1 MLNETMFNSS
11 VGRSWDI
18 STFCDNP
25 FWDSALFWNNS
36 WPQTTRCF
44 QNTILLPL
52 PCYYAIFSLFVY
64 ICCLWRR
71 KPSSVHWDLMFVLKL
86 FVCSL
91 LIATEIVPCF
101 LESQSLRLGSDL
113 YLSIIKCTTYVLVL
127 LTVILEQKCSVLQSP
142 LLFLFFLLLLLT
154 HVVPFYSRIILQ
166 EYETSIVSFVLFYFN
181 FGAILCASV
190 LYGFNHKHPNFKPSS
205 EEADAPLLSKFTLD
219 WVTSLVI
226 KGYKKPLTDKEVFSL
241 KNSEKSGTVVHLFL
255 KNVSKY
261 SRRPIVSTR
270 SRSSRKYQGRENGI
284 KNTVVNKTDGT
295 FNSSTLE
302 CKLSTTEASEA
313 NISSDLQN
321 EKVCFLPS
329 AESLETKGSGFVL
342 WKVILRT
349 FWRQVLKCCLLSH
362 LAKVFTLLCPV
373 FLKLFIDFS
382 MAEDEPV
389 WHGYL
394 LATALFLS
402 SVLSQIIYESYI
414 FQCNLTTIRVR
425 AALVSAI
432 YRKTL
437 SLCTEARQA
446 MSSGEVIQ
454 LISKDV
460 DTVYTML
467 DEGFLLIEAPIE
479 LLVGFI
485 MIYYTV
491 GIAVF
496 AALATLV
503 FLFTLKLIGSRL
515 QLQCEEELRGAAD
528 RRMKITSQ
536 VFAGIKVLKL
546 YAWEEAFKSRMNDIR
561 RDELKAVFKFNFLR
575 FATTFAWT
583 GAFFWLTFFT
593 FLTYVLVDQENH
605 LNASVVFVTISYLGI
620 VRRASN
626 CFSYSLDYV
635 ISGFVSSR
643 RLIKYLDFKD
653 IEKSTADQAS
663 SHMANDDAVEITDG
677 NFGWTSNSEPTL
689 KNICLQVPKGSLVA
703 VVGMVG
709 SGKSSLLSAILG
721 EMVVHSG
728 HVNNQGTIGYIPQE
742 AWIQHNT
749 LRENILF
756 GSEMRD
762 DEYTEVIKAC
772 ALGPDLEVLPSGD
785 DTEIGE
791 NGINLSGGQKQRVSL
806 ARAVYHKSD
815 IYLLDDPLSAVD
827 SHVGRHIF
835 DHVIG
840 KNGLLKNKTRVL
852 VTHGLQWLPEVD
864 RVFVMTD
871 GQCTEQGS
879 FEELMSHNGPFSQF
893 LSQYL
898 SQQQAQ
904 TEGIK
909 IRDGNVNLKDEEES
923 ISINELEN
931 EETRK
936 DIFKRLVSIESC
948 KSDVIT
954 DNDYELKKHFEENKQ
969 AKFVKQES
977 MKVVEA
983 EEFDASSKLIQE
995 EEIAS
1000 GRVSWSVYTSFWKSM
1015 GYFSISVMSLLF
1027 LSCFVFEL
1035 VAGFWLSY
1043 WVDSPLLNNHS
1054 LPAHSPERHAENIYY
1069 VSIYSIWGILETV
1082 VVIIFT
1088 IIKAFRQRRVA
1099 KNIYERLISS
1109 ILTSPIQFFDTT
1121 PIGRVLSRVSKD
1133 MGVVDLT
1140 LVLWMEIWLHSI
1152 FAILCMIVAIIINMP
1167 VYLAVI
1173 IPVVLLFYFIE
1184 KLYLPTSCQ
1193 LRRLERKGLSPILSH
1208 TSESFAG
1215 RSVICAFREEERFIK
1230 EAEEK
1235 VDFFQQKT
1243 YSSMACERWLS
1254 MRLGVIS
1261 DVLVLVAGILCVA
1274 YRDQL
1279 SPGLIGLSMS
1289 MALTVTGNMQ
1299 LQVRVAS
1306 LLEMDIVSVERI
1318 LQYINLPSEA
1328 PRHLPCPGY
1337 TQHWPQT
1344 GDIIFKDVCVQYR
1357 KGLDLVLKKI
1367 SFHVQDGEKVGIVGR
1382 TGAGKSSLLL
1392 TLFRLVEPCDGQIF
1406 IDGLDI
1412 SKLGLYDLRQKLT
1425 ILPQDPV
1432 LFTGTLRTNLDPF
1445 DEFQEKEIWTSLEHC
1460 HLKSFVKNL
1469 PEGLDY
1475 EVGEGGTNLSI
1486 GQRQLVCLGR
1496 ALLRKTKILVLDE
1509 ATAAVDVETDELIQK
1524 TIRSEFQGCTV
1535 LTIAHRLN
1543 TVMDYDRILVLDK
1556 GRVAEFDSP
1565 AVLLN
1570 DVNSLFYKMSAE
1582 SQALRLNN
1590 S

>member
-11 VGRSWDI
+11 KGENWDI
-18 STFCDNP
+18 FTFCDDHI
-25 FWDSALFWNNS
+25 WDSALFWNNS

-86 FVCSL
+86 FVCGL

-101 LESQSLRLGSDL
+101 LKSNSLLIGSAV
-113 YLSIIKCTTYVLVL
+113 YLSIIKTITYVLVL
-127 LTVILEQKCSVLQSP
+127 LTVILEQKCSMLQSP

-166 EYETSIVSFVLFYFN
+166 EYETSVVSFVLFYFN
-181 FGAILCASV
+181 FGTILCATV
-190 LYGFNHKHPNFKPSS
+190 LYGFNNKHPNFKPSS
-205 EEADAPLLSKFTLD
+205 IEADAPLLSKFTLN
-219 WVTSLVI
+219 WVMSLVV
-226 KGYKKPLTDKEVFSL
+226 KGYKKPLTETDIFSL
-241 KNSEKSGTVVHLFL
+241 KNSEKSETVVLSFL
-255 KNVSKY
+255 ENLSKY
-261 SRRPIVSTR
+261 SRGQAANAS
-270 SRSSRKYQGRENGI
+270 KYKDREHQNL
-284 KNTVVNKTDGT
+284 NTNFSK
-295 FNSSTLE
+295 SKQTLHYPPLVG
-302 CKLSTTEASEA
+302 KHPSHKVTAEAKEEE
-313 NISSDLQN
+313 IFSDLQN
-321 EKVCFLPS
+321 ENFCFLPS
-329 AESLETKGSGFVL
+329 AESHETSRSGIVL

-349 FWRQVLKCCLLSH
+349 FWKQVLKCCLLSQ

-373 FLKLFIDFS
+373 LLKLFIDFS
-382 MAEDEPV
+382 MAKDEPV

-402 SVLSQIIYESYI
+402 SVLSQIIYESYM

-432 YRKTL
+432 YRKIF
-437 SLCTEARQA
+437 SLCSEAKQA
-446 MSSGEVIQ
+446 MSSGEIIE
-454 LISKDV
+454 LISKDA
-460 DTVYTML
+460 DIVYQMV
-467 DEGFLLIEAPIE
+467 DEGFQLTEAPVE
-479 LLVGFI
+479 LVVGII

-491 GIAVF
+491 GVAVF
-496 AALATLV
+496 AALGTLV
-503 FLFTLKLIGSRL
+503 VFFTIRLIASRL

-561 RDELKAVFKFNFLR
+561 RDELKAVFKFSFLR
-575 FATTFAWT
+575 FASTFAWT

-593 FLTYVLVDQENH
+593 FLTYVLVDQENY
-605 LNASVVFVTISYLGI
+605 LTASVVFVTISYLEI
-620 VRRASN
+620 LRRASN
-626 CFSYSLDYV
+626 CFSESLDYF

-643 RLIKYLDFKD
+643 RLFKFFDLKD
-653 IEKSTADQAS
+653 IHKSTADQDFSDMTKIHAI
-663 SHMANDDAVEITDG
+663 EITDG
-677 NFGWTSNSEPTL
+677 SFGWTSNSESIL
-689 KNICLQVPKGSLVA
+689 KNICLQVKKSSLVA

-728 HVNNQGTIGYIPQE
+728 RVKKQGIIGYVPQE

-749 LRENILF
+749 LRDNILF

-772 ALGPDLEVLPSGD
+772 ALRPDLEVLPSGD

-840 KNGLLKNKTRVL
+840 KNGLLKNNTRVL

-864 RVFVMTD
+864 KVFVMTD

-904 TEGIK
+904 TEGVK

-923 ISINELEN
+923 VPINELEN

-936 DIFKRLVSIESC
+936 DIFQRLVSIESC
-948 KSDVIT
+948 NSDIV
-954 DNDYELKKHFEENKQ
+954 NENELELKKQFEENNQ
-969 AKFVKQES
+969 ATFVKQES
-977 MKVVEA
+977 MKAVEA
-983 EEFDASSKLIQE
+983 EEFDASSKLIKE

-1015 GYFSISVMSLLF
+1015 GYFSVSVMSLLF

-1069 VSIYSIWGILETV
+1069 VSIYSIWGILEIV
-1082 VVIIFT
+1082 AMIIFT
-1088 IIKAFRQRRVA
+1088 IIKAFQHRLVA
-1099 KNIYERLISS
+1099 RNIYERLINS

-1140 LVLWMEIWLHSI
+1140 LLMWMEIWLHSI
-1152 FAILCMIVAIIINMP
+1152 FAILCMIIANIINMP
-1167 VYLAVI
+1167 VYLVVI

-1230 EAEEK
+1230 EVEEK

-1243 YSSMACERWLS
+1243 YTSMACERWLS

-1261 DVLVLVAGILCVA
+1261 DVLVLIAGILCVA

-1344 GDIIFKDVCVQYR
+1344 GDIIFKDICVQYR

-1556 GRVAEFDSP
+1556 GRIAEFDSP

>member
-1 MLNETMFNSS
+1 
-11 VGRSWDI
+11 
-18 STFCDNP
+18 
-25 FWDSALFWNNS
+25 
-36 WPQTTRCF
+36 
-44 QNTILLPL
+44 
-52 PCYYAIFSLFVY
+52 
-64 ICCLWRR
+64 
-71 KPSSVHWDLMFVLKL
+71 
-86 FVCSL
+86 
-91 LIATEIVPCF
+91 
-101 LESQSLRLGSDL
+101 
-113 YLSIIKCTTYVLVL
+113 
-127 LTVILEQKCSVLQSP
+127 
-142 LLFLFFLLLLLT
+142 
-154 HVVPFYSRIILQ
+154 
-166 EYETSIVSFVLFYFN
+166 
-181 FGAILCASV
+181 
-190 LYGFNHKHPNFKPSS
+190 
-205 EEADAPLLSKFTLD
+205 
-219 WVTSLVI
+219 
-226 KGYKKPLTDKEVFSL
+226 
-241 KNSEKSGTVVHLFL
+241 
-255 KNVSKY
+255 
-261 SRRPIVSTR
+261 
-270 SRSSRKYQGRENGI
+270 
-284 KNTVVNKTDGT
+284 
-295 FNSSTLE
+295 
-302 CKLSTTEASEA
+302 
-313 NISSDLQN
+313 
-321 EKVCFLPS
+321 
-329 AESLETKGSGFVL
+329 
-342 WKVILRT
+342 
-349 FWRQVLKCCLLSH
+349 
-362 LAKVFTLLCPV
+362 
-373 FLKLFIDFS
+373 
-382 MAEDEPV
+382 
-389 WHGYL
+389 
-394 LATALFLS
+394 
-402 SVLSQIIYESYI
+402 
-414 FQCNLTTIRVR
+414 
-425 AALVSAI
+425 
-432 YRKTL
+432 
-437 SLCTEARQA
+437 
-446 MSSGEVIQ
+446 
-454 LISKDV
+454 
-460 DTVYTML
+460 ML
-467 DEGFLLIEAPIE
+467 DEGFFMIEAP
-479 LLVGFI
+479 LDFLVGLI

-491 GIAVF
+491 GVAMF
-496 AALATLV
+496 AALGTLA
-503 FLFTLKLIGSRL
+503 FLFILKLIGSRL
-515 QLQCEEELRGAAD
+515 QLRCEEELREAAD
-528 RRMKITSQ
+528 KRMKITSQ
-536 VFAGIKVLKL
+536 VFAGIKALKL
-546 YAWEEAFKSRMNDIR
+546 YAWEEAFKSQMNNIR
-561 RDELKAVFKFNFLR
+561 RDELKAVFKFHCLR
-575 FATTFAWT
+575 LATSFAWT
-583 GAFFWLTFFT
+583 GGFFWLPFFT
-593 FLTYVLVDQENH
+593 FLTYILVDQENY

-620 VRRASN
+620 VRRAITY
-626 CFSYSLDYV
+626 FGYSLDYV
-635 ISGFVSSR
+635 IAGFVSSR
-643 RLIKYLDFKD
+643 RLMNFLESKD
-653 IEKSTADQAS
+653 MEKPPVDNFS
-663 SHMANDDAVEITDG
+663 SNLTENDAIFISNG
-677 NFGWTSNSEPTL
+677 NFGWTTNSEATL

-728 HVNNQGTIGYIPQE
+728 HVNKQGTIGYIPQE

-756 GSEMRD
+756 GSEVRD
-762 DEYTEVIKAC
+762 DEYSEVIKAC

-904 TEGIK
+904 TERVK
-909 IRDGNVNLKDEEES
+909 IRDVNVNLKDEEES
-923 ISINELEN
+923 VSIIELEN
-931 EETRK
+931 EEARK
-936 DIFKRLVSIESC
+936 DIIKRLVS
-948 KSDVIT
+948 SDTIKE
-954 DNDYELKKHFEENKQ
+954 NDLELKKHFEDNKQ
-969 AKFVKQES
+969 TTFVKQLS
-977 MKVVEA
+977 MKAVEA
-983 EEFDASSKLIQE
+983 EEFDVSSKLIQE

-1082 VVIIFT
+1082 AVIIFT
-1088 IIKAFRQRRVA
+1088 IIKSFRHRHVA
-1099 KNIYERLISS
+1099 RKTYELLINS

-1121 PIGRVLSRVSKD
+1121 PIGRILSRISSD

-1140 LVLWMEIWLHSI
+1140 LILWMEIWLHSI
-1152 FAILCMIVAIIINMP
+1152 FSIFCMIVAIIINMP

-1230 EAEEK
+1230 ESEEK

-1243 YSSMACERWLS
+1243 YTSMACERWLS
-1254 MRLGVIS
+1254 IRLGVIS
-1261 DVLVLVAGILCVA
+1261 DVLVLIAGILCVA
-1274 YRDQL
+1274 YHDQL

-1337 TQHWPQT
+1337 TQQWPQT

-1556 GRVAEFDSP
+1556 GRVSEFDSP

-1582 SQALRLNN
+1582 SQALRLKN

>member
-1 MLNETMFNSS
+1 MS
-11 VGRSWDI
+11 
-18 STFCDNP
+18 
-25 FWDSALFWNNS
+25 
-36 WPQTTRCF
+36 
-44 QNTILLPL
+44 
-52 PCYYAIFSLFVY
+52 
-64 ICCLWRR
+64 
-71 KPSSVHWDLMFVLKL
+71 
-86 FVCSL
+86 
-91 LIATEIVPCF
+91 
-101 LESQSLRLGSDL
+101 
-113 YLSIIKCTTYVLVL
+113 
-127 LTVILEQKCSVLQSP
+127 
-142 LLFLFFLLLLLT
+142 
-154 HVVPFYSRIILQ
+154 
-166 EYETSIVSFVLFYFN
+166 
-181 FGAILCASV
+181 
-190 LYGFNHKHPNFKPSS
+190 
-205 EEADAPLLSKFTLD
+205 
-219 WVTSLVI
+219 
-226 KGYKKPLTDKEVFSL
+226 
-241 KNSEKSGTVVHLFL
+241 
-255 KNVSKY
+255 
-261 SRRPIVSTR
+261 
-270 SRSSRKYQGRENGI
+270 
-284 KNTVVNKTDGT
+284 
-295 FNSSTLE
+295 
-302 CKLSTTEASEA
+302 
-313 NISSDLQN
+313 
-321 EKVCFLPS
+321 
-329 AESLETKGSGFVL
+329 
-342 WKVILRT
+342 
-349 FWRQVLKCCLLSH
+349 
-362 LAKVFTLLCPV
+362 
-373 FLKLFIDFS
+373 
-382 MAEDEPV
+382 EDEPV

-402 SVLSQIIYESYI
+402 SVLSQIFYEYYF

-425 AALVSAI
+425 AALVSTI
-432 YRKTL
+432 YRKIF
-437 SLCTEARQA
+437 SLCSEAKQA
-446 MSSGEVIQ
+446 MSSGEIIE
-454 LISKDV
+454 LISKDA
-460 DTVYTML
+460 DIVYQMV
-467 DEGFLLIEAPIE
+467 DEGFQLTEAPVE
-479 LLVGFI
+479 LVVGII

-491 GIAVF
+491 GVAVF
-496 AALATLV
+496 AALGTLV
-503 FLFTLKLIGSRL
+503 VFFTIRLIASRL

-561 RDELKAVFKFNFLR
+561 RDELKAVFKFSFLR
-575 FATTFAWT
+575 FASTFAWT

-593 FLTYVLVDQENH
+593 FLTYVLVDQENY
-605 LNASVVFVTISYLGI
+605 LTASVVFVTISYLEI
-620 VRRASN
+620 LRRASN
-626 CFSYSLDYV
+626 CFSESLDYF

-643 RLIKYLDFKD
+643 RLFKFFDLKD
-653 IEKSTADQAS
+653 IHKSTADQDFSDMTKIHAI
-663 SHMANDDAVEITDG
+663 EITDG
-677 NFGWTSNSEPTL
+677 SFGWTSNSESIL
-689 KNICLQVPKGSLVA
+689 KNICLQVKKSSLVA

-728 HVNNQGTIGYIPQE
+728 RVKKQGIIGYVPQE

-749 LRENILF
+749 LRDNILF

-772 ALGPDLEVLPSGD
+772 ALRPDLEVLPSGD

-840 KNGLLKNKTRVL
+840 KNGLLKNNTRVL

-864 RVFVMTD
+864 KVFVMTD

-904 TEGIK
+904 TEGVK

-923 ISINELEN
+923 VPINELEN

-936 DIFKRLVSIESC
+936 DIFQRLVSIESC
-948 KSDVIT
+948 NSDIV
-954 DNDYELKKHFEENKQ
+954 NENELELKKQFEENNQ
-969 AKFVKQES
+969 ATFVKQES
-977 MKVVEA
+977 MKAVEA
-983 EEFDASSKLIQE
+983 EEFDASSKLIKE

-1015 GYFSISVMSLLF
+1015 GYFSVSVMSLLF

-1069 VSIYSIWGILETV
+1069 VSIYSIWGILEIV
-1082 VVIIFT
+1082 AMIIFT
-1088 IIKAFRQRRVA
+1088 IIKAFQHRLVA
-1099 KNIYERLISS
+1099 RNIYERLINS

-1140 LVLWMEIWLHSI
+1140 LLMWMEIWLHSI
-1152 FAILCMIVAIIINMP
+1152 FAILCMIIANIINMP
-1167 VYLAVI
+1167 VYLVVI

-1230 EAEEK
+1230 EVEEK

-1243 YSSMACERWLS
+1243 YTSMACERWLS

-1261 DVLVLVAGILCVA
+1261 DVLVLIAGILCVA

-1344 GDIIFKDVCVQYR
+1344 GDIIFKDICVQYR

-1556 GRVAEFDSP
+1556 GRIAEFDSP